1 MKLLILYTGGTIG
14 MVTQRDGSLVPFHA
28 EALRA
33 NVPDL
38 SRLQAEVDC
47 LSLGQPKDSS
57 DLGPQ
62 DWSAMAAAL
71 WESRDHYDGFVLLH
85 GTDTMAYS
93 AVRRPSPRSGCQRRS
108 R

>member
-47 LSLGQPKDSS
+47 RSLGQPKDSS

-93 AVRRPSPRSGCQRRS
+93 ASA
-108 R
+108 